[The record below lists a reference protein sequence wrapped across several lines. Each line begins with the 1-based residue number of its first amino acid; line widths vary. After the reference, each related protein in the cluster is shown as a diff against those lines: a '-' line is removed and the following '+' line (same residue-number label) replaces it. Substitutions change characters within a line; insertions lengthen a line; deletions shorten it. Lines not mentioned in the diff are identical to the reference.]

1 MTKPTPSTDVNRNN
15 VLRNSLLSG
24 SVAGMA
30 STIVCYPFDV
40 LRIKMQTSAFEVA
53 SDGVVGTFRRTIQAG
68 GFRALYVGLAL
79 PLGAQ
84 AIYKGT
90 VFSVNNLTKQLI
102 SDWKSRDT
110 RHLGQVASGSNNLS
124 MADRFL
130 CGFVGGAVN
139 AALFVT
145 PVEYI
150 RNQLITAQ
158 GSAFDDSKQSVRGPV
173 AIIRTTLA
181 NDGVGGLWRGMA
193 STVLRD
199 SVGCGFFFVAMS
211 LSQQVLSP
219 NKEPSFSVVV
229 CSGAFAGVSFWLWAL
244 PVDTMKTWIQNG
256 TAQDL
261 RDASRLALR
270 QGALGGIQSLS
281 RGWQVAYGRGAPS
294 AAITVTTYSLAHQFL
309 TTLPQ

>member
-1 MTKPTPSTDVNRNN
+1 MTKSVPSSDAKSN

-24 SVAGMA
+24 SVAGIS

-40 LRIKMQTSAFEVA
+40 LRIKMQTSAFEAA
-53 SDGVVGTFRRTIQAG
+53 SAGVVGTFRHTIQAG

-90 VFSVNNLTKQLI
+90 VFSVNNLTTEAI
-102 SDWKSRDT
+102 SEWKSREN
-110 RHLGQVASGSNNLS
+110 HQSGRFGDYKLT
-124 MADRFL
+124 MTDRFL
-130 CGFVGGAVN
+130 CGFMGGAVN

-150 RNQLITAQ
+150 RNQLINEQ
-158 GSAFDDSKQSVRGPV
+158 GSTSGDSKQRLRGPISV
-173 AIIRTTLA
+173 IKSTLA
-181 NDGVGGLWRGMA
+181 HNGMAGLWRGMT

-199 SVGCGFFFVAMS
+199 SIGCGFFFVAMS
-211 LSQQVLSP
+211 WSQHILSP
-219 NKEPSFSVVV
+219 DELPTFPVVV

-256 TAQDL
+256 TAKNL
-261 RDASRLALR
+261 RHAAILASR
-270 QGALGGIQSLS
+270 QGIIGGIYSLS
-281 RGWQVAYGRGAPS
+281 RGWQLAYGRGAPS
-294 AAITVTTYSLAHQFL
+294 AAITVTSYSLAYQFL
-309 TTLPQ
+309 SH